1 MPGLRLAFLGTPDVA
16 ARILR
21 TLAASP
27 HRIAA
32 VYSQPAR
39 PAGRGHKEAPAPVA
53 RVAAELGLPLF
64 TPARLG
70 PDEASAF
77 AALALDAAIVAAYGL
92 ILPKAMVEAPRLGS
106 LNVHAS
112 LLPRWRGAAPI
123 QRAILAGDTETGISI
138 MQMDAGL
145 DTGPVLLERRIALR
159 RDHTAG
165 TLQSELAEL
174 GAGALLEALAGVAA
188 GTLRATAQ
196 SVHGVTY
203 APRIVKAEAR
213 IDWTLDAGQIER
225 QVRAFN
231 PAPIAETVLG
241 GEQLRILAAS
251 ALPASEVCGMDE
263 NSAESDPKN
272 RDPGII
278 IGLQGDS
285 MLVRC
290 GAGLLAVTEVQRP
303 GRRPVCARNLS
314 HSLPLAGR
322 RLG

>member
-123 QRAILAGDTETGISI
+123 ERAILAGDAETGVTI
-138 MQMDAGL
+138 MRMDEGL
-145 DTGPVLLERRIALR
+145 DTGAIV
-159 RDHTAG
+159 
-165 TLQSELAEL
+165 LAEKIPL
-174 GAGALLEALAGVAA
+174 GPRTTAPELYDRVAERGAALVLEALDGLASGRLVPRPQPRDGA
-188 GTLRATAQ
+188 
-196 SVHGVTY
+196 TY
-203 APRIVKAEAR
+203 AKKIGREEGR
-213 IDWTLDAGQIER
+213 LDWRRPADELER
-225 QVRAFN
+225 QVRALGT
-231 PAPIAETVLG
+231 APGTWFEAGERIKVLAAET
-241 GEQLRILAAS
+241 LAAS
-251 ALPASEVCGMDE
+251 GAAPGTILDDNLAIQCGEGAFRPLVLQRAGRAPLDLAVFLRGFALPKGT
-263 NSAESDPKN
+263 
-272 RDPGII
+272 
-278 IGLQGDS
+278 
-285 MLVRC
+285 
-290 GAGLLAVTEVQRP
+290 LLSCPAT
-303 GRRPVCARNLS
+303 S
-314 HSLPLAGR
+314 
-322 RLG
+322 